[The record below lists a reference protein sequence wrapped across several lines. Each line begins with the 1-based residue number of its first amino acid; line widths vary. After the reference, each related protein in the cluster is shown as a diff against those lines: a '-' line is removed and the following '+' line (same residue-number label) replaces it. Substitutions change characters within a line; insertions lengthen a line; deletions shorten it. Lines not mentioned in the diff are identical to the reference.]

1 MGWVTYVAFMG
12 EMRNTEIS
20 RNRSLG
26 RPMRILESN
35 IKIDLKE
42 VDDDGLERV
51 KLAQD
56 NVQWLTFVN
65 TAMNI
70 REP

>member
-1 MGWVTYVAFMG
+1 MG